1 MTDQPKKS
9 SPVVKIAVVG
19 IIAATIASVFIF
31 DLDKYLT
38 LESLK
43 SYGEDLKTFYLSHP
57 MMSLV
62 GFVLIYA
69 LVCALSILGATILT
83 LAAGYIFGLGVGFAT
98 VSVASTLG
106 ATLAYNAFT
115 MRAIL
120 DNYPLKRGSGIKAR
134 FYPANSIRQIPGVWD
149 KITWKAAGENIT
161 LGDIENVKLRKDL
174 NEPRIHF
181 AIVCASIGCPNL
193 KDKAYTADKV
203 EAQLELESKKFVRN
217 VDKVKVDHTKE
228 VLYLSKIFDW
238 FTDDF
243 KAYTGA
249 SDYGD
254 NAGAAAFVARYSSP
268 ATSNALLKTE
278 YDVKWLDYDWSLN
291 AQ

>member
-1 MTDQPKKS
+1 MKITTWILTGLLLSPMLSVAQEFDHNYKAWDTFLMNHVDKQGRVDYPK
-9 SPVVKIAVVG
+9 A
-19 IIAATIASVFIF
+19 
-31 DLDKYLT
+31 
-38 LESLK
+38 LK
-43 SYGEDLKTFYLSHP
+43 NQ
-57 MMSLV
+57 
-62 GFVLIYA
+62 A
-69 LVCALSILGATILT
+69 NLGAT
-83 LAAGYIFGLGVGFAT
+83 VKQ
-98 VSVASTLG
+98 LG
-106 ATLAYNAFT
+106 AVTAADIKSWSRDQQLAYWINAYNAFT

-149 KITWKAAGENIT
+149 KITWNAAGENIT

-174 NEPRIHF
+174 DEPRIHF

>member
-69 LVCALSILGATILT
+69 LVCALSIPGATILT

-106 ATLAYNAFT
+106 ATLACIIARYLLRDYVQNKFGDRLATINEGVRREGGFYLLSMRLVPAFPFFVVNLAMGLTPMKLRTYAAVSWAGMIPGTLVYVNAGT
-115 MRAIL
+115 AL
-120 DNYPLKRGSGIKAR
+120 SGIESTSEIASPRLIISFLLLATLPMIMKWTLKVLK
-134 FYPANSIRQIPGVWD
+134 Q
-149 KITWKAAGENIT
+149 KKAA
-161 LGDIENVKLRKDL
+161 
-174 NEPRIHF
+174 
-181 AIVCASIGCPNL
+181 S
-193 KDKAYTADKV
+193 
-203 EAQLELESKKFVRN
+203 ES
-217 VDKVKVDHTKE
+217 
-228 VLYLSKIFDW
+228 
-238 FTDDF
+238 
-243 KAYTGA
+243 GA
-249 SDYGD
+249 
-254 NAGAAAFVARYSSP
+254 
-268 ATSNALLKTE
+268 
-278 YDVKWLDYDWSLN
+278 
-291 AQ
+291 